1 VPDRTAQS
9 VSSVLRAVAWSGG
22 LHVIAL
28 FLVAIVSSRARP
40 TSGLAMADASDPA
53 WQEFPEDL
61 DVALGPDSVGAF
73 DLAELPP
80 LEPPPR
86 PPLPLGDVTTADTN
100 PRIGVDHDA
109 VERRAAASDSG
120 IGAGR
125 PQEIAWR
132 RDASTLHERIS
143 DGARAYRPAREKL
156 SARAASPEQLRQEP
170 VVGTGDS
177 SLTKAARTEAAKE
190 VPVDLPSEEEESER
204 ATTPPPTELAAAEA
218 GTAASEGEGPLEA
231 EQGRKSFDATR
242 PGKASE
248 TEASRA
254 ASSELNPGLLDY
266 SAPSASIAVGV
277 QGRGPGDAPGVLPE
291 QSSGKASALNGGQPI
306 ASPIPAV
313 GEGSD
318 ERVYAREHQE
328 IRQRVARALRF
339 PRRLAIRLEQ
349 GEAIVVFQVE
359 RSGQITGEVKL
370 VKSAG
375 FEEFDQEAIQVV
387 RRAAPYPALRKA
399 LLVRIRIPFEN
410 PVIR

>member
-1 VPDRTAQS
+1 MTSRSGTGLGLSAAPFPVIVP
-9 VSSVLRAVAWSGG
+9 
-22 LHVIAL
+22 
-28 FLVAIVSSRARP
+28 P
-40 TSGLAMADASDPA
+40 
-53 WQEFPEDL
+53 WQEAEEDL
-61 DVALGPDSVGAF
+61 DVVLAADEAF
-73 DLAELPP
+73 DLDKAPP
-80 LEPPPR
+80 LEPPSR
-86 PPLPLGDVTTADTN
+86 GPLPLGDLTTADTS
-100 PRIGVDHDA
+100 PRVGVDHDA
-109 VERRAAASDSG
+109 VEKRAPASDTG
-120 IGAGR
+120 EGPGR
-125 PQEIAWR
+125 PHEVAWR

-156 SARAASPEQLRQEP
+156 SARATSPEALRKEP

-177 SLTKAARTEAAKE
+177 SRTKSAQAEAAEE
-190 VPVDLPSEEEESER
+190 VEVDLPAEDEETEKEP
-204 ATTPPPTELAAAEA
+204 TPAPTELAAAEA
-218 GTAASEGEGPLEA
+218 GTAAAEGEGPLEA

-248 TEASRA
+248 TEVSRA

-266 SAPSASIAVGV
+266 SAPSASTAVGV
-277 QGRGPGDAPGVLPE
+277 VGRGPGDAPGVLAV
-291 QSSGKASALNGGQPI
+291 QSSGSAPALNGGQPLR
-306 ASPIPAV
+306 SPIPAV

-359 RSGQITGEVKL
+359 RSGQVAGEVKL

-375 FEEFDQEAIQVV
+375 FEEFDQEAVQVV
-387 RRAAPYPALRKA
+387 RRAAPFPALRKA

-410 PVIR
+410 PVIQ